1 MFTGKQCTHV
11 ETDAIRYVY
20 VPIERLHLVL
30 ITTKNSN
37 IIEDLEVL
45 RQLNQVVVQACN
57 SSKQN
62 SQKLRLVGADIE
74 EKTILQK
81 AFDLILQFD
90 DVVSLGYRESV
101 TMPQLEAYLD
111 MDSTDEKIFKKQQMI
126 REAEAREQAKRVQK
140 ELARKRMEQQVPDKM
155 KSMSSADFQPEP
167 QFQQPGGVR
176 QSAPE
181 P

>member
-1 MFTGKQCTHV
+1 M
-11 ETDAIRYVY
+11 
-20 VPIERLHLVL
+20 
-30 ITTKNSN
+30 
-37 IIEDLEVL
+37 
-45 RQLNQVVVQACN
+45 
-57 SSKQN
+57 
-62 SQKLRLVGADIE
+62 
-74 EKTILQK
+74 QK